1 MTFPPT
7 GTIFKRKGPT
17 LVLKPKQKQLSIRL
31 LRKSQLLKEFLTQ
44 QMLQG
49 YYKQRYFFFISNI
62 IKLDFHGR
70 KFFITEIIETIIN
83 YSLS

>member
-1 MTFPPT
+1 MTFPLT

-17 LVLKPKQKQLSIRL
+17 LKPKQKQISIRL

-44 QMLQG
+44 QILQG